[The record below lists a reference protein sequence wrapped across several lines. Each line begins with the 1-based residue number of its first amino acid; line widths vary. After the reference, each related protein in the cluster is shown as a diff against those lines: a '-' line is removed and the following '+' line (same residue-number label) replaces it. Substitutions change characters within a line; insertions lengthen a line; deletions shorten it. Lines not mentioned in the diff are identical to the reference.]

1 MLKVQSEYEIVVSKL
16 ESENKVLKEQLEGKD
31 EVLSASIQVENVKS
45 SSNAFASVSH
55 NLEST
60 EQNNHEL
67 KHKLCVLERRER
79 ELNERLLE
87 QKSCYNEM
95 VSQLQDHDIVLKKMK
110 SLECENS
117 DLLDQIEHLREVERR
132 FKEVHQ
138 SQEFLQR
145 RVEELEQTE
154 SVSLAILDNGLSIH
168 YSGFT
173 IQKIYNGF
181 IIHHFRF

>member
-31 EVLSASIQVENVKS
+31 EGLSASIQDENVKS

-87 QKSCYNEM
+87 QKRCYNEM

-138 SQEFLQR
+138 SQEFLQG

-154 SVSLAILDNGLSIH
+154 SVSLEILDNGLSIH
-168 YSGFT
+168 YLL
-173 IQKIYNGF
+173 
-181 IIHHFRF
+181 

>member
-16 ESENKVLKEQLEGKD
+16 ESENKVLKAQLEGKD
-31 EVLSASIQVENVKS
+31 GVLSASIQVENVKS
-45 SSNAFASVSH
+45 SSNGFASVSH
-55 NLEST
+55 NLESNG
-60 EQNNHEL
+60 QNHNEL

-110 SLECENS
+110 SMECENS

-138 SQEFLQR
+138 GQEFLQG

-154 SVSLAILDNGLSIH
+154 SVNIIIYDNIVNICLLFSW
-168 YSGFT
+168 
-173 IQKIYNGF
+173 N
-181 IIHHFRF
+181 

>member
-1 MLKVQSEYEIVVSKL
+1 MQSEYEIVVSKL
-16 ESENKVLKEQLEGKD
+16 ESENKVLKEQLERKGGF
-31 EVLSASIQVENVKS
+31 VPASIPVENVKS

-55 NLEST
+55 NLDSNG
-60 EQNNHEL
+60 QNHNEL

-110 SLECENS
+110 SMECENS
-117 DLLDQIEHLREVERR
+117 DLLDQIEHLREIERR

-138 SQEFLQR
+138 SQEFLQG

-154 SVSLAILDNGLSIH
+154 SVRNIG
-168 YSGFT
+168 
-173 IQKIYNGF
+173 Q
-181 IIHHFRF
+181 

>member
-1 MLKVQSEYEIVVSKL
+1 MQSEYEIVVSKL
-16 ESENKVLKEQLEGKD
+16 ESENKVLKAQLEGKD
-31 EVLSASIQVENVKS
+31 GVLSASIQVENVKNNS
-45 SSNAFASVSH
+45 DAFASVSR

-60 EQNNHEL
+60 EHNHHEL

-138 SQEFLQR
+138 SQEFLQG

-154 SVSLAILDNGLSIH
+154 SVR
-168 YSGFT
+168 
-173 IQKIYNGF
+173 KIGKWF
-181 IIHHFRF
+181 QHSFLVL

>member
-1 MLKVQSEYEIVVSKL
+1 MQSEYEIVVSKL
-16 ESENKVLKEQLEGKD
+16 ESENKVLKEQLERKGGF
-31 EVLSASIQVENVKS
+31 LPASIPVENAKN
-45 SSNAFASVSH
+45 SSNGFASVSQ

-60 EQNNHEL
+60 EQNHNEL

-110 SLECENS
+110 SMECENS

-138 SQEFLQR
+138 GQEFLQG

-154 SVSLAILDNGLSIH
+154 SVNIIRYDNIFNIRLL
-168 YSGFT
+168 
-173 IQKIYNGF
+173 N
-181 IIHHFRF
+181 

>member
-1 MLKVQSEYEIVVSKL
+1 MLKVQSEYEIIVSKL
-16 ESENKVLKEQLEGKD
+16 ESENKVLKAQLEGKD
-31 EVLSASIQVENVKS
+31 GVLSASIKVENVKNS
-45 SSNAFASVSH
+45 GDAFVSVSR

-60 EQNNHEL
+60 EQNHHEL

-95 VSQLQDHDIVLKKMK
+95 VSHLQDHDITLKKMK
-110 SLECENS
+110 SLEVENS

-138 SQEFLQR
+138 SQEFLQG

-154 SVSLAILDNGLSIH
+154 SVRNIGKW
-168 YSGFT
+168 F
-173 IQKIYNGF
+173 
-181 IIHHFRF
+181 HHSFLVL